1 MLGMLHLQGR
11 NKPQETMARAA
22 RSSLLGLARSARPKE
37 ERKSPGFRAFRS
49 ATHLLIPAA
58 AALAVAGFFLF
69 SAPAAQAATGVVRR
83 IIIQA
88 ATSEELDEIVLQP
101 GELVYRVDD
110 PKDVRIGNGLPGGIR
125 LWNFAALT
133 NPPAVYDRELDMDGH
148 AIVLNS
154 TYSLQASGG
163 TVSLLAAGTNTV
175 FQIVGQEGTSAGG
188 FLRNATFGST
198 PTSIVVVVQH
208 VDGDEDP
215 VVEATASLVAPAWT
229 AIDYELERLTPTTV
243 RLTLPAPELGVFTY
257 YRVTTTTLEA
267 SANFAV
273 PLYVQGAP
281 VLTAETDPA
290 FSAHAA
296 YGITSES
303 ISNWNAAAA
312 SAGSGLLPLAAG
324 PSNAITGVLW
334 VSNSV
339 VIGVNG
345 TSTGLW
351 SASVGGYGNDARG
364 YMAIALGGEGA
375 DVRGIKSGV
384 LAGSNNETTGTYSAV
399 IGGLGNAAYGESSVV
414 VGGRENMAFGLYSV
428 SLGYKAKAVH
438 DGAFVY
444 SDNTY
449 EGTTSTAPN
458 QVTFRSAGGFR
469 ILGGMLEPFGGVRN
483 PVNTTNVYLRPDG
496 GTNTI
501 SFDAD
506 GNMIVAVDGTTAL
519 TVRTNGNIGIKHA
532 GSGTYPLYV
541 SGDIVSTSRM
551 RASEF
556 RDNAASTY
564 YLDPNGESILSSAKF
579 DGTITVTQGVTQII
593 LPISTNG
600 LVSGTLWNDGG
611 TVKVMP

>member
-88 ATSEELDEIVLQP
+88 ATSDELDEIVLEP

-110 PKDVRIGNGLPGGIR
+110 PKDVRIGNGLPGGARI
-125 LWNFAALT
+125 WNFAALT
-133 NPPAVYDRELDMDGH
+133 NPPAVYDRDLDMDGH

-163 TVSLLAAGTNTV
+163 TVSIFAAGTNPV
-175 FQIVGQEGTSAGG
+175 FQIVGQEGTSDGG

-273 PLYVQGAP
+273 PLYVQGEP
-281 VLTAETDPA
+281 VLTAETDAAGLAAAADVQSNLTAHAEDAENPHGVTA
-290 FSAHAA
+290 EQIGALTEFTDLETDYGITLGTMAYEDADDYVLNVIGGDSAHAIIGA
-296 YGITSES
+296 DGQNFSGLLIWDNIEKNYLRLDYYDNDFYFGPTNTARIALWSIQYNTNVWQGRINDGEANRIASLPPVYPAGTTNFFIRPDGATNTITFDADNNMMIYARGVLAITVLSNGFVGIKGPG
-303 ISNWNAAAA
+303 NAAA
-312 SAGSGLLPLAAG
+312 
-324 PSNAITGVLW
+324 
-334 VSNSV
+334 
-339 VIGVNG
+339 
-345 TSTGLW
+345 
-351 SASVGGYGNDARG
+351 
-364 YMAIALGGEGA
+364 
-375 DVRGIKSGV
+375 
-384 LAGSNNETTGTYSAV
+384 
-399 IGGLGNAAYGESSVV
+399 
-414 VGGRENMAFGLYSV
+414 
-428 SLGYKAKAVH
+428 
-438 DGAFVY
+438 
-444 SDNTY
+444 
-449 EGTTSTAPN
+449 
-458 QVTFRSAGGFR
+458 
-469 ILGGMLEPFGGVRN
+469 
-483 PVNTTNVYLRPDG
+483 
-496 GTNTI
+496 
-501 SFDAD
+501 
-506 GNMIVAVDGTTAL
+506 
-519 TVRTNGNIGIKHA
+519 
-532 GSGTYPLYV
+532 PLYV
-541 SGDIVSTSRM
+541 SGSIYGSAFADTGGNALDPSSTSTLLNLIARGNVT
-551 RASEF
+551 A
-556 RDNAASTY
+556 
-564 YLDPNGESILSSAKF
+564 
-579 DGTITVTQGVTQII
+579 TQGVSQII
-593 LPISTNG
+593 LPTSTNG